1 LKFCADGFI
10 CHTEEEKYADGRWRR
25 IAMSEKHEEWLKQ
38 ANYDMDT
45 ADAMFSSGRYFY
57 AVFMCHLSIEKSLKG
72 LYSKELDEVPPK
84 THNLLYLLKK
94 IQKKSDQDLQKFITK
109 LNTASVATR
118 YPDDLAKIQAAYTEK
133 ITKEMIEKSKDVLK
147 WVKKQF

>member
-1 LKFCADGFI
+1 
-10 CHTEEEKYADGRWRR
+10 
-25 IAMSEKHEEWLKQ
+25 MSEKHEEWLKQ
-38 ANYDMDT
+38 ADYDMDT

-72 LYSKELDEVPPK
+72 LYSKNFHEVPPK
-84 THNLLYLLKK
+84 THNLIYFLNKIGKK
-94 IQKKSDQDLQKFITK
+94 PDQELEKFIIK

-118 YPDDLAKIQAAYTEK
+118 YPDDLAKIQSAYTEE

-147 WVKKQF
+147 WVKTQF

>member
-1 LKFCADGFI
+1 
-10 CHTEEEKYADGRWRR
+10 
-25 IAMSEKHEEWLKQ
+25 MNEKHEEWLKQ
-38 ANYDMDT
+38 ADYDMDT

-72 LYSKELDEVPPK
+72 LYSKKLHEVPPK
-84 THNLLYLLKK
+84 THNLIYLLNKIGKK
-94 IQKKSDQDLQKFITK
+94 PDQELKKFITK

-118 YPDDLAKIQAAYTEK
+118 YPDDLAKIQSAYTEE

-147 WVKKQF
+147 WVKTQF

>member
-1 LKFCADGFI
+1 
-10 CHTEEEKYADGRWRR
+10 
-25 IAMSEKHEEWLKQ
+25 
-38 ANYDMDT
+38 MDT
-45 ADAMFSSGRYFY
+45 ADAMFRSGRYFY

-72 LYSKELDEVPPK
+72 LYSKELAEVPPK

-94 IQKKSDQDLQKFITK
+94 IEKKPDQDLLKFITK

-118 YPDDLAKIQAAYTEK
+118 YPDDLAKIQAAYTEE
-133 ITKEMIEKSKDVLK
+133 ITKEMIEKSKDVFK